1 MPPQAPAAGLPKGAG
16 APMHQSREA
25 HPRGAVAPLPEAACQ
40 PGRRSDEK
48 LRLVCERN
56 KQTA

>member
-25 HPRGAVAPLPEAACQ
+25 HHPARPHHAPEAACQ

-48 LRLVCERN
+48 LRLVCECN